1 MKKTSTRLPALRLD
15 IMVRSRLDLNTTI
28 EQKHATIATA
38 FAELP
43 PPWSWTV
50 PIPAAPRIGGAI
62 CVGVTLGRKLGKGI
76 SGYAMYTFRHDY
88 GEDDPLHDDSIEMS
102 FNARKVDYAIVLD
115 IVLPRLIR
123 SLSAYHAEISHYD
136 SPVWEWEKKQ
146 SEGYRPAS
154 RHDIYRIPA
163 VSFFDRALCQSA
175 FHLTP
180 EAILARV
187 KTVGCEASILD
198 NGIYIVG
205 SRTPLTL
212 AEEIAIGQ
220 SIKDAIIGTSPS
232 GTLRG

>member
-50 PIPAAPRIGGAI
+50 PIPAAPRIGGGL
-62 CVGVTLGRKLGKGI
+62 CVAATLGRKLGKGI

-88 GEDDPLHDDSIEMS
+88 EEDAAMHDDWIDIS
-102 FNARKVDYAIVLD
+102 FNARKFDYAIVLD

-123 SLSAYHAEISHYD
+123 SFNAYRAEVSHYD
-136 SPVWEWEKKQ
+136 STVWEWEKQ
-146 SEGYRPAS
+146 ELEGYHGNG
-154 RHDIYRIPA
+154 RHDVYRIPA
-163 VSFFDRALCQSA
+163 VSFFDRDLCQSA

-180 EAILARV
+180 DAILVRV
-187 KTVGCEASILD
+187 KTPGFEASILD

-212 AEEIAIGQ
+212 AEEIIIGQ
-220 SIKDAIIGTSPS
+220 SIKDAITDTSPND
-232 GTLRG
+232 TRF